1 MHLPGIMTSDPC
13 GKKRRRCGVEAAA
26 GGETGAAP
34 GGGSDELWWT
44 ERVLCEAQAE
54 HPGELVR
61 TGSPGF
67 LCSSLPSHWRS
78 NKTLPVAFKVVAL
91 GDVMDGTV
99 VTIRAGN
106 DENFC
111 AELRNCTAVMKNQVA
126 KFNDLRF
133 VGRSGRG
140 KSFTITITV
149 ASCPPQIATY
159 NKAIKV
165 TVDGPREPRSKTTLD
180 VSGQAHQF
188 RAIGLGQ
195 RPFLDST
202 FTCHL
207 RELGSYRRT
216 KEEVSSPEPPPPG
229 HAPHYKMPGPSTP
242 VNDSNSLGLTMEQGS
257 WGNYSN
263 AYSPGPGP
271 TGNSAAPVPV
281 PGYATSTSYPHA
293 NSELDPNMTH
303 SAHHLPTV
311 ADQSGTMGGQTGE
324 YSTMYKPTS
333 PADQMEVATMG
344 MMHHHQGAAS
354 GGGMACY
361 DSYQPGAAAANNYWG
376 PPPPAAAATSYH
388 NYYPSNEAY
397 LNAPPPAPPPPPPM
411 VLYPSLYSTV
421 NQNQIH
427 LHLHSNDL
435 KPSDQY
441 NDDVTAIVASNNVTI
456 SSAGGSRQIEIGIR
470 HNQLT
475 DDLISR
481 YNDRQHTDPSV
492 WRPY

>member
-13 GKKRRRCGVEAAA
+13 GKKRRRCVEAA

-67 LCSSLPSHWRS
+67 LCSSLPTHWRS

-165 TVDGPREPRSKTTLD
+165 TVDGPREPRSKTR
-180 VSGQAHQF
+180 QAHQF

-195 RPFLDST
+195 RPFLDSST
-202 FTCHL
+202 FSCHL
-207 RELGSYRRT
+207 RELGTYRRN
-216 KEEVSSPEPPPPG
+216 KEHAASSSPEPPS
-229 HAPHYKMPGPSTP
+229 HAQYKMPGPSTP

-257 WGNYSN
+257 WGSYNN

-271 TGNSAAPVPV
+271 GPTANSAAPVP
-281 PGYATSTSYPHA
+281 YSYPPPA
-293 NSELDPNMTH
+293 NSDLDPNIT
-303 SAHHLPTV
+303 AHLPTV
-311 ADQSGTMGGQTGE
+311 ADHTSLGGD
-324 YSTMYKPTS
+324 YSSMYKPSCS
-333 PADQMEVATMG
+333 PAEQMEVSNMAVMQS
-344 MMHHHQGAAS
+344 HHHQAAPS
-354 GGGMACY
+354 GGGGMAY
-361 DSYQPGAAAANNYWG
+361 DSYQSGAAANNYWA
-376 PPPPAAAATSYH
+376 PPPPAASANMHHGYH
-388 NYYPSNEAY
+388 NYYPSNPVAAPAPVQNAY
-397 LNAPPPAPPPPPPM
+397 LNAPPPAPAPPPM

-435 KPSDQY
+435 KPSDPY
-441 NDDVTAIVASNNVTI
+441 TDDVTAIVASNNVTI

-475 DDLISR
+475 DDQLISR
-481 YNDRQHTDPSV
+481 YNERQHGDPSV